1 LKRPNFEIVL
11 VITAQYM
18 GHNPADNLF
27 DEKGNLI
34 TNATNSMK
42 QAAANAKKKLKRA
55 KKSKTKNKNSK
66 RKNSSAKLQ
75 ECQLCSRKVKKP
87 YLLCYMHRFRNEN
100 YDSSDIVIEKSF
112 TKR

>member
-1 LKRPNFEIVL
+1 M
-11 VITAQYM
+11 ITTQSL
-18 GHNPADNLF
+18 GHNPTDNLF

-42 QAAANAKKKLKRA
+42 QAAANAKKKLKRE
-55 KKSKTKNKNSK
+55 KKTKNKKSK
-66 RKNSSAKLQ
+66 KKNSSAKLQ
-75 ECQLCSRKVKKP
+75 ECQLCTSKVKEP

>member
-1 LKRPNFEIVL
+1 
-11 VITAQYM
+11 M

-42 QAAANAKKKLKRA
+42 QAAANAKKKLKRE
-55 KKSKTKNKNSK
+55 KKTKNKKSK
-66 RKNSSAKLQ
+66 KKNSSAKLQ
-75 ECQLCSRKVKKP
+75 ECQLCSCKVKEP

>member
-1 LKRPNFEIVL
+1 
-11 VITAQYM
+11 M

-42 QAAANAKKKLKRA
+42 QAAVNAKKKLKRE
-55 KKSKTKNKNSK
+55 KKTKNKKSK
-66 RKNSSAKLQ
+66 KKNSSAKLQ
-75 ECQLCSRKVKKP
+75 ECQLCSCKVKEP